1 MMASQWQ
8 RKGSGTGSR
17 TPAAGVPGSAH
28 GLRKAGATRAAENG
42 ATERELNAIFGWIG
56 NKMASHYTQ
65 TADRAKQAMGKMGRN
80 ETGLAN
86 PTPKILIPAPK
97 NKSN

>member
-1 MMASQWQ
+1 LD
-8 RKGSGTGSR
+8 RGRNRTFGTWFKDACK
-17 TPAAGVPGSAH
+17 AAGVPGSAH

-42 ATERELNAIFGWIG
+42 ATERELNAIFGWTG
-56 NKMASHYTQ
+56 SKMASHYTQ
-65 TADRAKQAMGKMGRN
+65 TADRAKLAMGKMGRN

-86 PTPKILIPAPK
+86 PAPKILLPAPK

>member
-1 MMASQWQ
+1 
-8 RKGSGTGSR
+8 
-17 TPAAGVPGSAH
+17 
-28 GLRKAGATRAAENG
+28 
-42 ATERELNAIFGWIG
+42 
-56 NKMASHYTQ
+56 MASHYTQ